1 METDT
6 SMWLC
11 NKLDSI
17 DNQWSSG
24 GIATHFSNTILHNIY
39 DCFLQLETK
48 LKIKLLLTFLKIP
61 LRNME
66 GLQDD
71 IMAIIDLAD
80 SDPDEWVQVAANLVR
95 DYPTHHFIDK
105 KVGNVTAS
113 FQTTILEIHQ
123 EIQQLQPGCA
133 SSMLPLQCPY
143 LNRAALA
150 QVVSN
155 MPTLTKH
162 FTLRRK
168 PKSAALRAKITQ
180 RATDA
185 VNQRKISHSSNPSAG
200 SSSVKANLKRT
211 LSTPTGRSP
220 HVPHQNKLVKT
231 SALPKKTKL
240 LDITEQPLGV
250 REQKKRK
257 KNLEASLEESKQ
269 RKSSELQKSQDEGEH
284 LHNSDIEVDAESEKT
299 GRQQPGKPS
308 SPPKLDQT
316 EAPNVSQS
324 SKVTQDTPTPSYAM
338 LPGSN
343 ATVTSL
349 IAPPEITPSV
359 DTSSSNSTGK
369 HEVPI
374 TSEERDVSNIRASAF
389 AVSAQND
396 LQRSGASGNLVNVD
410 PTASFTT
417 QSLQRELQMRVQKE
431 HEMRIQQQQRRMQH
445 QQHLQQSS
453 EYSQKLFQQQQQQQY
468 SHGTNITLT
477 PGLGLSHHMQA
488 LQAQHLA
495 MGMHPSLPSHQ
506 KKDLSLTREQMFA
519 AQEMFRSANKVTRAE
534 KALILGFM
542 AGARDNPFPQ
552 QGAVITIKLSEE
564 TETVQHHDGPQNV
577 FIEML
582 FEMNYE
588 TGHWRRLKR
597 TRVVSKQ

>member
-66 GLQDD
+66 GLQDG

-123 EIQQLQPGCA
+123 E
-133 SSMLPLQCPY
+133 
-143 LNRAALA
+143 
-150 QVVSN
+150 
-155 MPTLTKH
+155 T
-162 FTLRRK
+162 
-168 PKSAALRAKITQ
+168 
-180 RATDA
+180 TDA
-185 VNQRKISHSSNPSAG
+185 VNQRKMSHSSNPSAG
-200 SSSVKANLKRT
+200 SSFVKANLKRT

-220 HVPHQNKLVKT
+220 HVPHQNKLIKT
-231 SALPKKTKL
+231 STLPKKTKL

-269 RKSSELQKSQDEGEH
+269 RKSSELQKSQDEGGH
-284 LHNSDIEVDAESEKT
+284 LHNSDIEVDAESEQT

-316 EAPNVSQS
+316 EAPNMSQS
-324 SKVTQDTPTPSYAM
+324 SKVTQGTPTPSYAM

-374 TSEERDVSNIRASAF
+374 TSEEGDVSNMRASAF

-396 LQRSGASGNLVNVD
+396 LQGPSTSGSLVNVD
-410 PTASFTT
+410 QTASFTT
-417 QSLQRELQMRVQKE
+417 QSLQRDLQMRVQKE
-431 HEMRIQQQQRRMQH
+431 HEMRIQQQQQRMQH

-453 EYSQKLFQQQQQQQY
+453 DYSQKLFQQQQQQY
-468 SHGTNITLT
+468 SHGANITFGG

-519 AQEMFRSANKVTRAE
+519 AQEMFRSANKVTRTE